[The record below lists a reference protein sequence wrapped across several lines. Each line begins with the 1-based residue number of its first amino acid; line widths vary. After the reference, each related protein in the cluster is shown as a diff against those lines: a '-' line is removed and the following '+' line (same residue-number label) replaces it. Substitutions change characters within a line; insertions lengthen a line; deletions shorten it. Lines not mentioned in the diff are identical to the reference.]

1 MSFITDRKRVD
12 GLGSAKDGTEHA
24 WRMKL
29 SSIGLTILVP
39 LFIFTFG
46 AAYGGSY
53 EDVLTYYSSPF
64 PALVAALTLT
74 VGWLHF
80 KDGVQVLIEDYT
92 HGLTRTGLIV
102 AMTCLSYAMVAASLY
117 AIVRLAL

>member
-1 MSFITDRKRVD
+1 MSLEQKSW
-12 GLGSAKDGTEHA
+12 GLCQIDE
-24 WRMKL
+24 
-29 SSIGLTILVP
+29 SIGP

-53 EDVLTYYSSPF
+53 EDVLAYYSSPF

-80 KDGVQVLIEDYT
+80 KDGVQVLVEDYT
-92 HGLTRTGLIV
+92 HRLTRTGLIV